1 MANESK
7 FYELSQETVDVF
19 MKIFNKKAIP
29 FNLGLQFVGC
39 DQKTLIKIGKLPDQY
54 AFLLRNDLLVSIN
67 DKLMSVFDDES
78 IQILIEQEIDKISIN
93 MDNGKIKMIKPD
105 LTTFS
110 SLINK
115 YGIEKVSK
123 ANQVQ
128 ELYAEQKQDAEE
140 DFLV

>member
-1 MANESK
+1 MNNAN
-7 FYELSQETVDVF
+7 
-19 MKIFNKKAIP
+19 
-29 FNLGLQFVGC
+29 
-39 DQKTLIKIGKLPDQY
+39 
-54 AFLLRNDLLVSIN
+54 
-67 DKLMSVFDDES
+67 
-78 IQILIEQEIDKISIN
+78 IEKIDK
-93 MDNGKIKMIKPD
+93 NGKIKMIKPD

-115 YGIEKVSK
+115 YGIEKITK